1 MSKDALKEERMKI
14 LDMLQKGIVSP
25 EEAEKLLSAL
35 ERADSDDEV
44 VTPMKKTPFRMLKI
58 YIDSN
63 DGDVVKVQIPIEFA
77 KLLKTD
83 KFRSN
88 LKGAD
93 IDIDAILEM
102 INQGAV
108 GDLVNIQSGDG
119 DVIRVVV
126 E

>member
-1 MSKDALKEERMKI
+1 MSRDNLKEERMRI
-14 LDMLQKGIVSP
+14 LDMLQKGIIKP
-25 EEAEKLLSAL
+25 EEAETLLSTL
-35 ERADSDDEV
+35 ERADTAEEV
-44 VTPMKKTPFRMLKI
+44 VLSKKKAPFRMLKI

-88 LKGAD
+88 LKGTD

>member
-1 MSKDALKEERMKI
+1 MSRDNLKEERMRI
-14 LDMLQKGIVSP
+14 LDMLQKGIIKP
-25 EEAEKLLSAL
+25 EEAETLLSTL
-35 ERADSDDEV
+35 ERADTAEEV
-44 VTPMKKTPFRMLKI
+44 VLSNKKAPFRMLKI

-88 LKGAD
+88 LKGTD

-102 INQGAV
+102 INQGVV

>member
-1 MSKDALKEERMKI
+1 MSKETMKEERMRI
-14 LDMLQKGIVSP
+14 LDMLQKGIIKP
-25 EEAEKLLSAL
+25 EEADTLLSTL
-35 ERADSDDEV
+35 ERADSAEEV
-44 VTPMKKTPFRMLKI
+44 VLTKKKAPFRMLKI

-88 LKGAD
+88 LKGTD

-108 GDLVNIQSGDG
+108 GDLVNIQSNDG